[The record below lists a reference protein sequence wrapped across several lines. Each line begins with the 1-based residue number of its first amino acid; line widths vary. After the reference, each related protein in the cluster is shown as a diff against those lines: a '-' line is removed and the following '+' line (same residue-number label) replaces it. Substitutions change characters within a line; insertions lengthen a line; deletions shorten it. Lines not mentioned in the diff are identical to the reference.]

1 MFVVGIDCD
10 SRAYFGCITLFIGV
24 PTAIKIFNW
33 VYSFLWSDLL
43 FMFEVFYVF
52 LFIIMFL
59 CGGVSG
65 LILANVGLDV
75 LLHDTYFVVAHFH
88 YVLSLGAVVGVFGG
102 FLHFFC
108 DWCPL
113 EVCFCFLFIL
123 FLCLCLGSNFLF
135 VPLHSVGL
143 FAFPRRISDFYV
155 SYLSYTLLCTG
166 GLFFILV
173 FCFVLIGFFLVILCF
188 LFVYFGYLFCLY

>member
-1 MFVVGIDCD
+1 MFVVGMDLD
-10 SRAYFGCITLFIGV
+10 SRAYFGSITFIIGCPTCIKLYNWLFTLMM
-24 PTAIKIFNW
+24 
-33 VYSFLWSDLL
+33 SDFLFVIDS
-43 FMFEVFYVF
+43 FYVF
-52 LFIIMFL
+52 LFIYMFL
-59 CGGVSG
+59 LGGLTG
-65 LILANVGLDV
+65 LLLANVGLDV
-75 LLHDTYFVVAHFH
+75 LLHDTYFVVTHFH

-102 FLHFFC
+102 FFHFVC

-166 GLFFILV
+166 DRKSV
-173 FCFVLIGFFLVILCF
+173 V
-188 LFVYFGYLFCLY
+188 